1 MLHHSVRPYCR
12 ETGTSANDR
21 NRRIKTIPGV
31 KIVRL
36 RCFQD
41 ARGQFMELFR
51 KDWFPER
58 SWDIVQSNRSD
69 SAAGVLRGLHFH
81 HQPGGLLACAPRR
94 DSRRPGGPATFV
106 TGFGNIEMI
115 DLGQDEPAGLFI
127 PIGVAHG
134 FYAKTEATLTYI
146 VDNYYD
152 GQDELGIAWN
162 DPELNIDWGVA
173 DAILSDR
180 DRENPFLADIAREV
194 LPR

>member
-1 MLHHSVRPYCR
+1 MTEIVES
-12 ETGTSANDR
+12 
-21 NRRIKTIPGV
+21 KTIPGV

-41 ARGQFMELFR
+41 ERGQFMELFR

-58 SWDIVQSNRSD
+58 SWDVVQSNRSD
-69 SAAGVLRGLHFH
+69 SVAGVLRGLHFH
-81 HQPGGLLACAPRR
+81 HRQVDYWHAPRGEIR
-94 DSRRPGGPATFV
+94 VALADLRRSSPS
-106 TGFGNIEMI
+106 FGNIEVI

-162 DPELNIDWGVA
+162 DPELNIDWGVS